1 VSRRVRLG
9 RSLQEGGLYGL
20 LFLLPFSK
28 AAVEIGFGIL
38 LLGWLLE
45 RLGSHERPRSGW
57 EEMSRRPL
65 LLMMTAYLGVCALS
79 IAVSGHP
86 ALSVRGVVGKWL
98 EYLLFFVIVADLG
111 RRGPITSRSLAVLA
125 WSSLFVLVEAA
136 SQEVW
141 GRGLFRGYHLAIYGR
156 MTGPYENP
164 IDLATYLMV
173 VIPILL
179 GDSAT
184 RRGRVRAWLLGLVA
198 AQILCLGRT
207 EASGAWLGLT
217 VGLAAMCLASRALR
231 RWTALVLL
239 AVLSSGILWLHAVG
253 RLGATLSLLDIGTV
267 DRWAMWQAAIGMIRD
282 RPLLGHGVNT
292 FMANYLDYWVGGE
305 RLPRYAHNCYL
316 QVAAETGVLG
326 LAAFLGLLGTLF
338 RRVMDGLDEVGPG
351 QHRMLLGLC
360 GALVA
365 FAIQAGL
372 DTNFYALRQVVLFWV
387 VAGLAVGL
395 AEQGRAGPRPEA

>member
-1 VSRRVRLG
+1 
-9 RSLQEGGLYGL
+9 
-20 LFLLPFSK
+20 
-28 AAVEIGFGIL
+28 
-38 LLGWLLE
+38 
-45 RLGSHERPRSGW
+45 
-57 EEMSRRPL
+57 
-65 LLMMTAYLGVCALS
+65 
-79 IAVSGHP
+79 
-86 ALSVRGVVGKWL
+86 
-98 EYLLFFVIVADLG
+98 
-111 RRGPITSRSLAVLA
+111 
-125 WSSLFVLVEAA
+125 
-136 SQEVW
+136 
-141 GRGLFRGYHLAIYGR
+141 
-156 MTGPYENP
+156 
-164 IDLATYLMV
+164 
-173 VIPILL
+173 
-179 GDSAT
+179 
-184 RRGRVRAWLLGLVA
+184 
-198 AQILCLGRT
+198 
-207 EASGAWLGLT
+207 
-217 VGLAAMCLASRALR
+217 
-231 RWTALVLL
+231 
-239 AVLSSGILWLHAVG
+239 
-253 RLGATLSLLDIGTV
+253 
-267 DRWAMWQAAIGMIRD
+267 MWQAAIGMIRD